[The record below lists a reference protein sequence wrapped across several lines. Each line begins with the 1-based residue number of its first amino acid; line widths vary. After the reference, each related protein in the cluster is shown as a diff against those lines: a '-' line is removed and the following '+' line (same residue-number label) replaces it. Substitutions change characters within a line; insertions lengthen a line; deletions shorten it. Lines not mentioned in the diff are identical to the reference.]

1 MSSEPMKTASILIL
15 YSTTDGHTLRICRY
29 LQARFEAAGQ
39 EAVLMPITRNAA
51 PDWPAFDKIVIAA
64 RIRYGHH
71 HPDVFAFVRAH
82 LDVLTRMP
90 SAFFSVNTVAR
101 KPERS
106 RPETNPYVQRFFQ
119 KTPWR
124 PPLVD
129 VFAGKLDYPRYGFF
143 DRQIIR
149 FIMRLTGGPTD
160 PSGVFEF
167 TDWARVDA
175 FARKLC
181 AL

>member
-1 MSSEPMKTASILIL
+1 MASILIL
-15 YSTTDGHTLRICRY
+15 YSTTDGHTLRICQRIE
-29 LQARFEAAGQ
+29 ACIKAAGHG
-39 EAVLMPITRNAA
+39 AVLMPIVRDTAL
-51 PDWPAFDKIVIAA
+51 DWRAFDKIVIAA

-71 HPDVFAFVRAH
+71 HPEVFAFVRAH
-82 LDVLTRMP
+82 LDALAHVP

-106 RPETNPYVQRFFQ
+106 QPETNPYVRSFFA

-124 PPLVD
+124 PQLVD

-149 FIMRLTGGPTD
+149 FIMWLMDGPTD

-175 FARKLC
+175 FAQKLC
-181 AL
+181 VL